1 MTEPTLNPETPHVKT
16 ADELSRY
23 LLVSLDGRIYLYPS
37 PAEDYEEW
45 GNESHR
51 QGFVELVNGL
61 IAKAESRARQEAV
74 EEDRVDILRMA
85 KDLKSTRITLI
96 IKQGHTMTT
105 PTVNKPASVI
115 KTKEFSVSE
124 MTGSASDNFGFSFEN
139 WKEHHP
145 NVEIISVTPFQETYV
160 ENKFLVMYSEP
171 EKDSS
176 L

>member
-1 MTEPTLNPETPHVKT
+1 
-16 ADELSRY
+16 
-23 LLVSLDGRIYLYPS
+23 
-37 PAEDYEEW
+37 
-45 GNESHR
+45 
-51 QGFVELVNGL
+51 
-61 IAKAESRARQEAV
+61 
-74 EEDRVDILRMA
+74 
-85 KDLKSTRITLI
+85 
-96 IKQGHTMTT
+96 MTT

-124 MTGSASDNFGFSFEN
+124 MTGPASDNFGFGFEN